1 MTLSQLK
8 YVVAVDTHR
17 NFRKAA
23 EYCCVTQPTL
33 SMQIQ
38 KLEEELNLVLFDR
51 QTSPIQ
57 PTDIGRKVIEQAKI
71 ILEETER
78 MQDIIS
84 NFRQG
89 IFGRLRVGII
99 PTVAPYL
106 LPLFLHRFIQKY
118 PEVDLTIDELQTQ
131 PIVQQLAQREID
143 VGIIASPLNN
153 PRFIEKPLY
162 LEPFVAYVG
171 RQHRLAKRQRIHVA
185 ELSLSDLW
193 LLKEGHCFRDQIL
206 HLCKSTMEQQNDKPI
221 HLHFEGENLETLLNL
236 VDKNIGM
243 TLLPYLATL
252 NLKKQSRSTAGIIKE
267 FVPPIPTRKISLIYP
282 RSELK
287 KQLIEVLE
295 AEITAAIPQ
304 GLQEL
309 QNHFVVQ

>member
-1 MTLSQLK
+1 MTLLQLK
-8 YVVAVDTHR
+8 YIVAVYNHR

-23 EYCCVTQPTL
+23 EHCYVTQPTL

-38 KLEEELNLVLFDR
+38 KLEAELNVTIFDR

-57 PTDIGRKVIEQAKI
+57 PTDIGLKIIEQARI
-71 ILEETER
+71 ILEEADR
-78 MQDIIS
+78 MQDIIHQ
-84 NFRQG
+84 FTRG
-89 IFGRLRVGII
+89 LFGKLRLGII

-106 LPLFLHRFIQKY
+106 LPLFLYQFIQKY
-118 PEVDLTIDELQTQ
+118 PEMDLSIDELQTA
-131 PIVQQLAQREID
+131 PIINKLTNREID
-143 VGIIASPLNN
+143 VGIIASPLND

-171 RQHRLAKRQRIHVA
+171 RQHRLAKQKKIHVA
-185 ELSLSDLW
+185 DLSLSDLW

-206 HLCKSTMEQQNDKPI
+206 HLCKSALEQQNDKPV

-252 NLKKQSRSTAGIIKE
+252 NLKNRSQSTSGVIEE

-287 KQLIEVLE
+287 KRLIEVLG
-295 AEITAAIPQ
+295 AEIMAAIPK
-304 GLQEL
+304 EL
-309 QNHFVVQ
+309 REVENHFVVQ